1 MESLDKPDYASFM
14 ANPQHLAKLKR
25 GTRAWNKWRGANR
38 DVQTNLYK
46 ADLSGAPLSKADLT
60 FANLGE
66 ANLSGADLSRAKLIG
81 AILREADL
89 SGANL
94 SEANLSRADLTLVN
108 LSDANLNKANLSGV
122 NLAEANL
129 SFANLSAANLSVANL
144 VGADLS
150 GANLSEANLS
160 GVTLYRAALV
170 QTNLVKA
177 VLSDCHIYGMSAR
190 DVNLDGAIQ
199 SNLVITP
206 EDQPQMQVDNLQVAQ
221 FIYLLLN
228 NQNVREVIDTIGRK
242 GVLLLGRFTGG
253 RMAILDRLREELR
266 NRGFLPMV
274 FNFDK
279 PETKDFTETVRLLAG
294 LSYFVIADIT
304 NPKSAPLELQATVP
318 ECMVPFVPI
327 LEKGEEPFTML
338 RDLWI
343 KHRDWVLDPI
353 RYPSI
358 DRLVEVLD
366 KEIIN
371 PAKARFAVLLAR
383 KAEELRIKDV

>member
-177 VLSDCHIYGMSAR
+177 VLSDCHIYGMSAW

-206 EDQPQMQVDNLQVAQ
+206 EDQPQIQVDNLQVAQ

>member
-177 VLSDCHIYGMSAR
+177 VLSDCHIYGMSAW

-206 EDQPQMQVDNLQVAQ
+206 EDQPQIQVDNLQVAQ

-318 ECMVPFVPI
+318 ECMVTFVPI